1 MINYNNL
8 FFKTN
13 NPVINNFDFLKRFGK
28 LYNLLLDLL
37 KEKIDTDEALRE
49 QNEMITKIEELGNL
63 VLLDEKSIKAEEN
76 KGAKKK
82 EKTKTQRKEI
92 LASQRSVL
100 KDALKLYD
108 RRGAIINVFRSEKSL
123 LDI

>member
-37 KEKIDTDEALRE
+37 IEKIDTEEALRE

-108 RRGAIINVFRSEKSL
+108 RRGTIINVFRNEKSL

>member
-108 RRGAIINVFRSEKSL
+108 RRGTIINVFRSEKSL